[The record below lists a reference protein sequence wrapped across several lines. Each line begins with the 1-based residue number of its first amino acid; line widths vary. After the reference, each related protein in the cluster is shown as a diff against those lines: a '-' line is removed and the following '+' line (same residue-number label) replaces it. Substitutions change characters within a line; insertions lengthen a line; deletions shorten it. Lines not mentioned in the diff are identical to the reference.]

1 MKKYRRQENR
11 SIKIN
16 KKHHIFSSLPISF
29 LSCLFATIP
38 LCSCGYQHASISSLL
53 KIKRNDIVDVY
64 FKGWGIEPSPDYN
77 PNNITRLNSEDVDS
91 YLNRLLKLKVWTTPE
106 SCKCTT
112 SFKIVL
118 GLENETINLSFY
130 RIGNE
135 RIRYN
140 LKDGGE
146 QFYKLTKE
154 YID

>member
-1 MKKYRRQENR
+1 MEKK
-11 SIKIN
+11 N
-16 KKHHIFSSLPISF
+16 KKRHLLSL
-29 LSCLFATIP
+29 LFALLGCFIMSMS
-38 LCSCGYQHASISSLL
+38 LSSCGYQHASISSLL

-64 FKGWGIEPSPDYN
+64 FKGWGNEPSPDYN

-106 SCKCTT
+106 TCKCTT

-118 GLENETINLSFY
+118 DLENETINLSFY
-130 RIGNE
+130 RMGNE

-140 LKDGGE
+140 IKDGGE

-154 YID
+154 YLEL